1 MSDAIPTADVPGEAN
16 TVDGRRARRARGRT
30 AVVDAL
36 FALLQ
41 EHGVQPAVEE
51 IAARAGVSVSSIFR
65 YFDGL
70 DDLRELAIGR
80 YFERFAPLFE
90 VPNLGEGQLPRR
102 LSAMVDSR
110 LALYQAIAPIAHI
123 ARLRALETPRFATTL
138 ATTRAGSANQVRTHF
153 AAELGTRTPAR
164 GDDLVG
170 VIDSITSFESWELL
184 RDTHGRSQSQ
194 IRRAWTECLQ
204 VLLAS

>member
-16 TVDGRRARRARGRT
+16 TVDGRRFRRARGRT

-41 EHGVQPAVEE
+41 EQGVQPAVEE
-51 IAARAGVSVSSIFR
+51 IAARRSVGLVHFR

-90 VPNLGEGQLPRR
+90 IPNLGEGQLPRR